1 MLLIFH
7 NYQISNNFLSTWASS
22 LHLKASFNLMTL
34 LTRPVF
40 SSVKKQLWAKSSR
53 TLRHERIVVCWQKS
67 EAGRHTFS
75 GLHELQPT
83 ALCMDWT
90 VVASNFT
97 GLVTRL
103 VIHDWWEKSQLSSAV
118 SLQLHIGMVCLWLS
132 AHRKHSTHI
141 TRHHMRL
148 CHDNQ
153 VMWPHG
159 TCYIKV
165 WLSHDRISHHLHI
178 PLCSGPVFG
187 LELISDSTGWNFFS
201 NI

>member
-1 MLLIFH
+1 MTC
-7 NYQISNNFLSTWASS
+7 LS
-22 LHLKASFNLMTL
+22 
-34 LTRPVF
+34 VF
-40 SSVKKQLWAKSSR
+40 FS
-53 TLRHERIVVCWQKS
+53 TLRENFQNS
-67 EAGRHTFS
+67 ETWKDCCVLTEIWGWTSHVLRS
-75 GLHELQPT
+75 P

-97 GLVTRL
+97 GLVNRL
-103 VIHDWWEKSQLSSAV
+103 VIHDWWEKSQFSSAV
-118 SLQLHIGMVCLWLS
+118 SLQLHIGMVCLCLS
-132 AHRKHSTHI
+132 AHRKYSTHI

-165 WLSHDRISHHLHI
+165 CLSHDRISDHLY
-178 PLCSGPVFG
+178 SVVFWS
-187 LELISDSTGWNFFS
+187 LELISDSTCWNFFS